1 MHPHVDASPP
11 SRIPGWIRLVGPAVA
26 IALLWQIDLREVW
39 ASLAEARWQP
49 IALSLFLVAPLLL
62 AKAWRWRL
70 LLGACGRRISL
81 GEALWLYTIATGAAS
96 LTPGAVGD
104 FWKGL
109 SPVVGSKSVGLW
121 TSAIDRLYDLA
132 LLGLLGLVV
141 SVAWLHGRAS
151 KAIGASLLVVAVLAL
166 WRVRWRVLDLATSL
180 LPRFPRAASAL
191 LPIRSSRRQ
200 RDDLGDDRR
209 AGSLPAPRRRSRPA
223 AALAAVARRV
233 RSDFGRRCAATVG
246 RRSRDARR
254 RAARLSACLRHLFGR
269 HDRAIVAL
277 PPAVRLE
284 WRRRRWRVAAAA
296 AAPRDR
302 LAEDPTLRRL
312 LAGRDRSL

>member
-151 KAIGASLLVVAVLAL
+151 KAIGSSLLVVAVLAL

-180 LPRFPRAASAL
+180 LPRFPRAANALYQSAPAAVSATILATIVALVRFQL
-191 LPIRSSRRQ
+191 LV
-200 RDDLGDDRR
+200 
-209 AGSLPAPRRRSRPA
+209 
-223 AALAAVARRV
+223 AALALPLRWPQSLVAFVLTSGVAALPLSVAGLGTRDVALLGYLRACGISSADTIALSSLCLLQFV
-233 RSDFGRRCAATVG
+233 WNGVVAAGVWLLLPPRPATV
-246 RRSRDARR
+246 
-254 RAARLSACLRHLFGR
+254 
-269 HDRAIVAL
+269 
-277 PPAVRLE
+277 
-284 WRRRRWRVAAAA
+284 
-296 AAPRDR
+296 
-302 LAEDPTLRRL
+302 
-312 LAGRDRSL
+312 